1 MTFPENE
8 YLAYRIVQFLVS
20 QYYSQVYFDIYNIYL
35 SNAIEW
41 LDMCSGLEKVQI
53 APNKYDEGL
62 LYCGNVW
69 NYSVSKTE
77 LSSKLSTELVRFL
90 FAWGALESL
99 IKVMVSTK
107 KIKKYGKI
115 NALCGYLKEHNL
127 SNLLPAGYLNEYEH
141 MIALLRESV
150 GYEDVLFDLKMET
163 QTRFSH
169 KEYVDISGIGVYVV
183 SKIRNDFVHGQMQF
197 PEPEEYSG
205 EQSSNVEL
213 IHTATRITLMTIL
226 TLLISEIKD
235 NDFILEDAPDDGM
248 EHSALLY
255 LRNLCS
261 YYSDTISGQLKVED
275 IVDIL

>member
-8 YLAYRIVQFLVS
+8 YLAYRIAQFLVS
-20 QYYSQVYFDIYNIYL
+20 QNYVIDYKSNLYNVV
-35 SNAIEW
+35 EW

-53 APNKYDEGL
+53 TPSKYDEGL
-62 LYCGNVW
+62 LYCGNAW
-69 NYSVSKTE
+69 DYSVSKSE
-77 LSSKLSTELVRFL
+77 LSSRLSTELVHFL

-99 IKVMVSTK
+99 IKVIVPNK
-107 KIKKYGKI
+107 QVKGYGKI
-115 NALCGYLKEHNL
+115 NALCGFLKEHNL
-127 SNLLPAGYLNEYEH
+127 ANLLPAGYLSEYEH

-150 GYEDVLFDLKMET
+150 GYDSILSVLKMET

-169 KEYVDISGIGVYVV
+169 KEYVDISGIGIYVV
-183 SKIRNDFVHGQMQF
+183 SKIRNDFVHGQMHF

-226 TLLISEIKD
+226 TALIGEIKD
-235 NDFILEDAPDDGM
+235 NDFILEDAPDDGI

-261 YYSDTISGQLKVED
+261 YHSDTISGQLNIAD
-275 IVDIL
+275 IIDTL

>member
-8 YLAYRIVQFLVS
+8 DLAYRIVQFLVS
-20 QYYSQVYFDIYNIYL
+20 QHYSQGYFDIYNIYL

-62 LYCGNVW
+62 LYCRNAW
-69 NYSVSKTE
+69 DYSVSKTE
-77 LSSKLSTELVRFL
+77 LSSKLSTELVHFL

-99 IKVMVSTK
+99 IKGIVPNKQVKS
-107 KIKKYGKI
+107 YGKI
-115 NALCGYLKEHNL
+115 NALCGFLKEHNL
-127 SNLLPAGYLNEYEH
+127 ANLLPAGYLNEYEH

-150 GYEDVLFDLKMET
+150 GYEEVLVDLKMES
-163 QTRFSH
+163 QTRFSY

-183 SKIRNDFVHGQMQF
+183 SKIRNNFVHGQMRF
-197 PEPEEYSG
+197 PEPEEYGG

-226 TLLISEIKD
+226 TALIGEIKD

-255 LRNLCS
+255 LLNLCS
-261 YYSDTISGQLKVED
+261 YHSDTISGQLKITD
-275 IVDIL
+275 III

>member
-20 QYYSQVYFDIYNIYL
+20 QYYSQGYFDIYNIYL

-107 KIKKYGKI
+107 KIKKYGKTVLI
-115 NALCGYLKEHNL
+115 VC
-127 SNLLPAGYLNEYEH
+127 LLLQRTRSG
-141 MIALLRESV
+141 
-150 GYEDVLFDLKMET
+150 LF
-163 QTRFSH
+163 
-169 KEYVDISGIGVYVV
+169 
-183 SKIRNDFVHGQMQF
+183 
-197 PEPEEYSG
+197 
-205 EQSSNVEL
+205 
-213 IHTATRITLMTIL
+213 
-226 TLLISEIKD
+226 
-235 NDFILEDAPDDGM
+235 
-248 EHSALLY
+248 
-255 LRNLCS
+255 
-261 YYSDTISGQLKVED
+261 
-275 IVDIL
+275 